1 MLHPWDMAPSGAPA
15 DISHCYHSVPPPKGQ
30 GGAKHLHSRHC
41 LMLLMNQP
49 TPVSRCK
56 LINMLTIARDQK
68 GTYFIAV
75 IKEEKWGVRGI
86 KGKMEAKK
94 DG

>member
-1 MLHPWDMAPSGAPA
+1 
-15 DISHCYHSVPPPKGQ
+15 
-30 GGAKHLHSRHC
+30 
-41 LMLLMNQP
+41 
-49 TPVSRCK
+49 
-56 LINMLTIARDQK
+56 MLTTPRDQK